1 MLESFGDIGFG
12 TRLIVRKDL
21 KEGETYDGWTV
32 TKPIAQLA
40 GMEVEVYNKRTTY
53 DGHEKVYVVGLS
65 TNLGWTPPMFEC
77 FATDGVSLMDL
88 IAEEGDS
95 NA

>member
-21 KEGETYDGWTV
+21 KEGETYDGRIV
-32 TKPIAQLA
+32 TKLMAQLA

-53 DGHEKVYVVGLS
+53 DGHEKVYVIGLGP
-65 TNLGWTPPMFEC
+65 NLGWAPSMFEC
-77 FATDGVSLMDL
+77 FATGGVSLMDL
-88 IAEEGDS
+88 IAEEGDN